1 MITVGVQ
8 KTKKTMKKILLILL
22 VLLCAS
28 CRRGGDLSTL
38 REGDIVFIETR
49 SFQSKFVKMG
59 MMSIWSHCGIAV
71 NTPEG
76 VQIMEADTT
85 VRILPIER
93 FIDKSVGKKFIVKRP
108 VQQLSEP
115 IDQAEWLGR
124 WYDLNFS
131 FDNEEV
137 YCSELV
143 WLIYKEQGIELC
155 PPIKIN
161 EHFMVR
167 FKPLQRAL
175 EERGIS
181 PEQYAVAPC
190 DLLRA
195 L

>member
-1 MITVGVQ
+1 
-8 KTKKTMKKILLILL
+8 MKKLLLIIL
-22 VLLCAS
+22 VLLCSS
-28 CRRGGDLSTL
+28 CRRGGDLTSL
-38 REGDIVFIETR
+38 REGDIVFIETT
-49 SFQSKFVKMG
+49 SFQSKFVKLG
-59 MMSIWSHCGIAV
+59 MLSIWSHCGIAV
-71 NTPEG
+71 NTDNG
-76 VQIMEADTT
+76 VQIMEADTM

-93 FIDKSVGKKFIVKRP
+93 FIDRSVGKKYIIRRP
-108 VQQLSEP
+108 TQQLTQP
-115 IDQAEWLGR
+115 IDKEKWLGK
-124 WYDLNFS
+124 WYDLKFS

-167 FKPLQRAL
+167 FPVMQRAL
-175 EERGIS
+175 EARGIS
-181 PEQYAVAPC
+181 PEQEAVAPC

>member
-1 MITVGVQ
+1 
-8 KTKKTMKKILLILL
+8 MKKILLILL
-22 VLLCAS
+22 VLLCGS

-38 REGDIVFIETR
+38 REGDILFIETR
-49 SFQSKFVKMG
+49 SFQSKFIKLG

-71 NTPEG
+71 NTPDG

-85 VRILPIER
+85 VRILPVER
-93 FIDKSVGKKFIVKRP
+93 FIDKSVGKKYIIKRP
-108 VQQLSEP
+108 SQQLSQP
-115 IDQAEWLGR
+115 IDKEAWLGR

-143 WLIYKEQGIELC
+143 WLIYKNQGIELC
-155 PPIKIN
+155 PPRKIN
-161 EHFMVR
+161 THFMARV
-167 FKPLQRAL
+167 PMLQRAL
-175 EERGIS
+175 RERNIS
-181 PEQYAVAPC
+181 PEQEAVAPC

>member
-1 MITVGVQ
+1 M
-8 KTKKTMKKILLILL
+8 
-22 VLLCAS
+22 
-28 CRRGGDLSTL
+28 STL
-38 REGDIVFIETR
+38 REGDILFIETR
-49 SFQSKFVKMG
+49 SFQSKFIKLG

-71 NTPEG
+71 DTPEG

-85 VRILPIER
+85 VRILPVEK
-93 FIDKSVGKKFIVKRP
+93 FINRSVGKKYIIKRP
-108 VQQLSEP
+108 SQPLTQP

-124 WYDLNFS
+124 WYDLVFS

-155 PPIKIN
+155 SPRKIN
-161 EHFMVR
+161 THFMAR
-167 FKPLQRAL
+167 MPMLQRAL
-175 EERGIS
+175 KERNIS
-181 PEQYAVAPC
+181 PEQEAVAPS

>member
-1 MITVGVQ
+1 MNGNSENL
-8 KTKKTMKKILLILL
+8 MKKLLLISL
-22 VLLCAS
+22 VLLCGS
-28 CRRGGDLSTL
+28 CRRGGDLSDL
-38 REGDIVFIETR
+38 REGDILFIETR
-49 SFQSKFVKMG
+49 SFQSKFIKLG

-85 VRILPIER
+85 VRILPVKR
-93 FIDKSVGKKFIVKRP
+93 FIDKSVGKKYIIKRP
-108 VQQLSEP
+108 QQQLSQP

-124 WYDLNFS
+124 WYDLVFS
-131 FDNEEV
+131 FENEEV

-143 WLIYKEQGIELC
+143 WLIYKAQGIELC
-155 PPIKIN
+155 PPVKIN

-175 EERGIS
+175 AERGIS
-181 PEQYAVAPC
+181 PEQEAVAPC

>member
-1 MITVGVQ
+1 
-8 KTKKTMKKILLILL
+8 MKKIVFTLIILMFW
-22 VLLCAS
+22 S
-28 CRRGGDLSTL
+28 CRQGGDLTAL
-38 REGDIVFIETR
+38 REGDIVFIETK
-49 SFQSKFVKMG
+49 SFQSKFIKLG

-85 VRILPIER
+85 VRILPIKR
-93 FIDKSVGKKFIVKRP
+93 FIDRSIGGKYIIKRP
-108 VQQLSEP
+108 SQQLTQP
-115 IDQAEWLGR
+115 IDKDKWLGR
-124 WYDLNFS
+124 WYDLKFS

-143 WLIYKEQGIELC
+143 WLIYKDQGIELC
-155 PPIKIN
+155 PPVRID
-161 EHFMVR
+161 EHSMVR
-167 FKPLQRAL
+167 LPIMQRAL

-181 PEQYAVAPC
+181 PKQFAVAPC

>member
-1 MITVGVQ
+1 MR
-8 KTKKTMKKILLILL
+8 KLLLILL
-22 VLLCAS
+22 VLLCGS
-28 CRRGGDLSTL
+28 CRRGGDLSAL
-38 REGDIVFIETR
+38 REGDIVFIETK
-49 SFQSKFVKMG
+49 SFQSKFVKLG

-71 NTPEG
+71 DTSDG

-85 VRILPIER
+85 VRILPVER
-93 FIDKSVGKKFIVKRP
+93 FIDKSVGKKYIIKRP
-108 VQQLSEP
+108 EQQLVAP
-115 IDQAEWLGR
+115 IDKEEWLGR

-143 WLIYKEQGIELC
+143 WLIYKAQGIELC
-155 PPIKIN
+155 PPVKIN
-161 EHFMVR
+161 EHFTVR
-167 FKPLQRAL
+167 FPIIQRAL
-175 EERGIS
+175 LERGIS

>member
-1 MITVGVQ
+1 
-8 KTKKTMKKILLILL
+8 MKKILFIFLVILSFS
-22 VLLCAS
+22 S

-38 REGDIVFIETR
+38 QEGDIVFIETT
-49 SFQSKFVKMG
+49 SFQSKFIKMG
-59 MMSIWSHCGIAV
+59 MLSIWSHCGIAV

-85 VRILPIER
+85 VRILPVER
-93 FIDKSVGKKFIVKRP
+93 FIDKSVGKKYIIKRP
-108 VQQLSEP
+108 EQQLSKP
-115 IDQAEWLGR
+115 IEQERWLGR
-124 WYDLNFS
+124 WYDLKFS

-143 WLIYKEQGIELC
+143 WLIYKDQGIELC
-155 PPIKIN
+155 PPVKIN

-167 FKPLQRAL
+167 FKVLQEAL
-175 EERGIS
+175 RERGIS
-181 PEQYAVAPC
+181 PEQEAVAPC

>member
-1 MITVGVQ
+1 
-8 KTKKTMKKILLILL
+8 MKKIVLILL
-22 VLLCAS
+22 LLLCVS
-28 CRRGGDLSTL
+28 CRQGGDLTAL
-38 REGDIVFIETR
+38 REGDILFIETE
-49 SFQSKFVKMG
+49 SFQSKYIKWG
-59 MMSIWSHCGIAV
+59 MFSIWSHCGIAV

-85 VRILPIER
+85 VRILPVER
-93 FIDKSVGKKFIVKRP
+93 FINKSVGNKYIVKRP
-108 VQQLSEP
+108 AQPLTQP
-115 IDQAEWLGR
+115 IDQEKWLGR
-124 WYDLNFS
+124 WYDLKFS

-143 WLIYKEQGIELC
+143 WLIYKDQGIELC
-155 PPIKIN
+155 EPGKIK

-167 FKPLQRAL
+167 LPAMQRAL

-181 PEQYAVAPC
+181 PEQAAVAPC

>member
-1 MITVGVQ
+1 
-8 KTKKTMKKILLILL
+8 MKKLLLILF

-28 CRRGGDLSTL
+28 CRREGDLSSL

-93 FIDKSVGKKFIVKRP
+93 FIDKSVGKKYIIKRP
-108 VQQLSEP
+108 VQQLTQP

-124 WYDLNFS
+124 WYDLKFS

-167 FKPLQRAL
+167 FKVLQEAL
-175 EERGIS
+175 RERGIS

>member
-1 MITVGVQ
+1 
-8 KTKKTMKKILLILL
+8 MKKLLLILL
-22 VLLCAS
+22 VLLCGS

-181 PEQYAVAPC
+181 PEQLAVAPC

>member
-1 MITVGVQ
+1 
-8 KTKKTMKKILLILL
+8 MKKLLLILL

-28 CRRGGDLSTL
+28 CHRGGDLSAL

-49 SFQSKFVKMG
+49 SFQSKFVKLG
-59 MMSIWSHCGIAV
+59 MLSIWSHCGIAV
-71 NTPEG
+71 DTPEG

-85 VRILPIER
+85 VRILPVER
-93 FIDKSVGKKFIVKRP
+93 FIDKSVGGKYLIKRP
-108 VQQLSEP
+108 TQQLAQP
-115 IDQAEWLGR
+115 IDQEEWLGR
-124 WYDLNFS
+124 WYDLKFS

-143 WLIYKEQGIELC
+143 WLIYKAENIELC

-167 FKPLQRAL
+167 LPIMQKAL
-175 EERGIS
+175 RERGIS

>member
-1 MITVGVQ
+1 
-8 KTKKTMKKILLILL
+8 MKKGLLILL
-22 VLLCAS
+22 ALVSMS
-28 CRRGGDLSTL
+28 CRRGGDLSAL
-38 REGDIVFIETR
+38 REGDIVFIETT
-49 SFQSKFVKMG
+49 SFQSKFVKLG
-59 MMSIWSHCGIAV
+59 MLSIWSHCGIAV

-85 VRILPIER
+85 VRILPVER
-93 FIDKSVGKKFIVKRP
+93 FIKKSVGGKYIIKRP
-108 VQQLSEP
+108 EQQLTQP
-115 IDQAEWLGR
+115 IDQQKWLGK
-124 WYDLNFS
+124 WYDLKFS
-131 FDNEEV
+131 FDNDEV

-167 FKPLQRAL
+167 FKVLQDAL
-175 EERGIS
+175 RERGIS
-181 PEQYAVAPC
+181 PDQEAVAPC

>member
-1 MITVGVQ
+1 
-8 KTKKTMKKILLILL
+8 MKKLLLILL
-22 VLLCAS
+22 VLLCGS
-28 CRRGGDLSTL
+28 CRRVGDLSTL
-38 REGDIVFIETR
+38 REGDIVFIESR
-49 SFQSKFVKMG
+49 SFQSKFVKLG

-85 VRILPIER
+85 VRILPVER
-93 FIDKSVGKKFIVKRP
+93 FIDKSVGKKYIIKRP
-108 VQQLSEP
+108 AQQLSEP
-115 IDQAEWLGR
+115 IDQEEWLGR
-124 WYDLNFS
+124 WYDLKFS

-143 WLIYKEQGIELC
+143 WLIYKAQGIELC

-161 EHFMVR
+161 EHFTVR
-167 FKPLQRAL
+167 FPIMQRAL
-175 EERGIS
+175 LERGIS
-181 PEQYAVAPC
+181 PEQEAVAPC

>member
-1 MITVGVQ
+1 
-8 KTKKTMKKILLILL
+8 MKKLLLILL
-22 VLLCAS
+22 VLLCGS

-76 VQIMEADTT
+76 VQIMEADST
-85 VRILPIER
+85 VRILPVER
-93 FIDKSVGKKFIVKRP
+93 FVAKSVGGKYIIKRP
-108 VQQLSEP
+108 EQQLTAP
-115 IDQAEWLGR
+115 IDQQKWLGR
-124 WYDLNFS
+124 WYDLKFS

-195 L
+195 P

>member
-1 MITVGVQ
+1 
-8 KTKKTMKKILLILL
+8 MKKVVVILLV

-28 CRRGGDLSTL
+28 CRRGGDLSAL
-38 REGDIVFIETR
+38 REGDIVFIETT
-49 SFQSKFVKMG
+49 SFQSKFVKLG
-59 MMSIWSHCGIAV
+59 MLSIWSHCGIAV

-85 VRILPIER
+85 VRILPIDK
-93 FIDKSVGKKFIVKRP
+93 FIARSVGEKYIIKRP
-108 VQQLSEP
+108 KQQLSRP
-115 IDQAEWLGR
+115 IDQSKWLGK

-131 FDNEEV
+131 FENDEV

-143 WLIYKEQGIELC
+143 WLIYKDQGIELC
-155 PPIKIN
+155 PPKRIN

-167 FKPLQRAL
+167 FPVMQRAL

-181 PEQYAVAPC
+181 PKQEAVAPC

>member
-1 MITVGVQ
+1 
-8 KTKKTMKKILLILL
+8 MKKVVILLALM
-22 VLLCAS
+22 LLCGS
-28 CRRGGDLSTL
+28 CRQGGDLSAL
-38 REGDIVFIETR
+38 EEGDIVFIETT

-59 MMSIWSHCGIAV
+59 MLSIWSHCGIAV

-93 FIDKSVGKKFIVKRP
+93 FINRSVGKKYIIKRP
-108 VQQLSEP
+108 EQRLTQP
-115 IDQAEWLGR
+115 IDKEKWLGK
-124 WYDLNFS
+124 WYDLKFS
-131 FDNEEV
+131 FDNDEV

-155 PPIKIN
+155 PPVRIN

-167 FKPLQRAL
+167 FPVMQNAL
-175 EERGIS
+175 RERGIS

>member
-1 MITVGVQ
+1 
-8 KTKKTMKKILLILL
+8 MKKLLLILL
-22 VLLCAS
+22 VLLCGS

-71 NTPEG
+71 DTPEG

-85 VRILPIER
+85 VRIIPIER
-93 FIDKSVGKKFIVKRP
+93 FIDKSVGGKYIIKRP
-108 VQQLSEP
+108 KQQLSQP
-115 IDQAEWLGR
+115 IEQDKWLGR
-124 WYDLNFS
+124 WYDLKFN

-143 WLIYKEQGIELC
+143 WLIYKEQDIELC
-155 PPIKIN
+155 PACKIN
-161 EHFMVR
+161 SHFMVR
-167 FKPLQRAL
+167 FAALQRAL

>member
-1 MITVGVQ
+1 
-8 KTKKTMKKILLILL
+8 MKKILLILL

-93 FIDKSVGKKFIVKRP
+93 FIDKSVGKKFIIKRP
-108 VQQLSEP
+108 VQQLTKP
-115 IDQAEWLGR
+115 IGEMKCKSL
-124 WYDLNFS
+124 
-131 FDNEEV
+131 
-137 YCSELV
+137 
-143 WLIYKEQGIELC
+143 
-155 PPIKIN
+155 
-161 EHFMVR
+161 
-167 FKPLQRAL
+167 
-175 EERGIS
+175 
-181 PEQYAVAPC
+181 
-190 DLLRA
+190 
-195 L
+195 

>member
-1 MITVGVQ
+1 MQEVGS
-8 KTKKTMKKILLILL
+8 MKKILLVLL
-22 VLLCAS
+22 VLLCSA
-28 CRRGGDLSTL
+28 CRRGGDLSAL
-38 REGDIVFIETR
+38 REGDIIFIETT

-71 NTPEG
+71 NTTEG

-85 VRILPIER
+85 VRILPIEK
-93 FIDKSVGKKFIVKRP
+93 FIAKSVGGKYILKRP
-108 VQQLSEP
+108 AQQLPNP
-115 IDQAEWLGR
+115 IDKDKWLGR
-124 WYDLNFS
+124 WYDLK
-131 FDNEEV
+131 FDFNNEEV

-167 FKPLQRAL
+167 FPIMQRAL
-175 EERGIS
+175 AERGIS
-181 PEQYAVAPC
+181 PDQPAVAPC

>member
-1 MITVGVQ
+1 
-8 KTKKTMKKILLILL
+8 MKKILLILL
-22 VLLCAS
+22 VLLFAS
-28 CRRGGDLSTL
+28 CRRGGDLAAL
-38 REGDIVFIETR
+38 REGDIVFIETK
-49 SFQSKFVKMG
+49 SFQSKFVKLG

-85 VRILPIER
+85 VRILPVER
-93 FIDKSVGKKFIVKRP
+93 FIDKSVGGKYIIKRP
-108 VQQLSEP
+108 AQQLTQP
-115 IDQAEWLGR
+115 IEQDKWLGR
-124 WYDLNFS
+124 WYDLQFS
-131 FDNEEV
+131 FDNDYV

-167 FKPLQRAL
+167 FPVMQRAL